1 MSLFGSPFQRKVT
14 TAESATMDA
23 ATDVLI
29 ETGSG
34 KTVTLPRAKDCT
46 LEDGNNIKRVA
57 ADGNSLTLAV
67 QTGDTFINS
76 GDTTSI
82 TITNGAVAY
91 CESDGLNQWIVTGRT
106 S

>member
-1 MSLFGSPFQRKVT
+1 MSLLGSPFQRKVS
-14 TAESATMDA
+14 TANNITVEAG
-23 ATDVLI
+23 TDVVI

-34 KTVTLPRAKDCT
+34 KTVTLPLARDCT
-46 LEDGNNIKRVA
+46 LEQGNNVVRVA

-67 QTGDTFINS
+67 QTGDTFMNS

-82 TITNGAVAY
+82 TITDGAVAY
-91 CESDGLNQWIVTGRT
+91 CESDGLISWIVTGRT

>member
-1 MSLFGSPFQRKVT
+1 MSLLGSPFQRKVS
-14 TAESATMDA
+14 TAVDITVTAG
-23 ATDVLI
+23 TDVVI
-29 ETGSG
+29 QTGSS

-46 LEDGNNIKRVA
+46 LEDGNNIVRVA

-67 QTGDTFINS
+67 QTGDTFMNS
-76 GDTTSI
+76 GDTTTI